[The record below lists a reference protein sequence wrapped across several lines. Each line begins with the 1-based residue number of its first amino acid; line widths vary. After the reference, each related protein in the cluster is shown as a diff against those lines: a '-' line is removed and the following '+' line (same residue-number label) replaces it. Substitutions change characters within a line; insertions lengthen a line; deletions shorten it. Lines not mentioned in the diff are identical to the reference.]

1 MASQMVASAAAA
13 SSDPAWAY
21 PTAKPAA
28 AASVPHTSAS
38 PNRSRHARHH
48 PAARS
53 GTGGAR
59 TASTLPAVAATPSM
73 DTPLIAPPSSPP
85 RRGAARFLIHLRAD
99 RASDFSDAAGR
110 LGRVLA

>member
-21 PTAKPAA
+21 PAANPAA

-48 PAARS
+48 PAGGS
-53 GTGGAR
+53 GTGDAM
-59 TASTLPAVAATPSM
+59 TASALPTVTAAPPM
-73 DTPLIAPPSSPP
+73 DTPLIASPAFIP
-85 RRGAARFLIHLRAD
+85 RRLAARFLIHLQLELIMKIGPLRTP
-99 RASDFSDAAGR
+99 
-110 LGRVLA
+110 